1 MNDVIKGEFKAQKV
15 KVRLNLKKSWYDL
28 WSNAKNYVKEIP
40 IIKSCYVDVNC
51 RLKVKSTGE
60 DQEDVFISSMD
71 ELRDITD
78 IEI

>member
-28 WSNAKNYVKEIP
+28 WSNAKNYLKEIP
-40 IIKSCYVDVNC
+40 IIKFCYVIVIC

-60 DQEDVFISSMD
+60 DQEDVFISTMD

-78 IEI
+78 FEI

>member
-28 WSNAKNYVKEIP
+28 WSNAKNYFKEIP
-40 IIKSCYVDVNC
+40 IIKSCYFDVNF

-60 DQEDVFISSMD
+60 DQEDVFI
-71 ELRDITD
+71 
-78 IEI
+78 